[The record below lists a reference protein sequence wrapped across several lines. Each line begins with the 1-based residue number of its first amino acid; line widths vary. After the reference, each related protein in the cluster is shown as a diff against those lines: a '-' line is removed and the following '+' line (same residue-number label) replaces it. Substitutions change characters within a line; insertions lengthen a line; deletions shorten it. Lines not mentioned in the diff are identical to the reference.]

1 MPHCEPSVLRVGQ
14 SGTDDVTQGGLLQVH
29 DLLRW
34 VWGVVPRAVRGAV
47 QATRAADG
55 GGKERL
61 PLSGLFR

>member
-1 MPHCEPSVLRVGQ
+1 MPHSEPSVFRVGQ

-47 QATRAADG
+47 QAKRAADG
-55 GGKERL
+55 AGKQRL
-61 PLSGLFR
+61 PLSRLFR